1 MICPLRRQKRG
12 FARATHR
19 FRRRGGLLQQIVL
32 LGLFSL
38 MAAGLVAQEEPTFR
52 SQTNLVLV
60 PTLVRDSSD
69 HAVYG
74 LQAKD
79 FILEDNGVAQ
89 TVHLDEEPEAEPLSI
104 VVAILTGDMK
114 RELSE
119 IRGLNSMLGPILQQ
133 PETEIAIVE
142 SAGQIHL
149 AQDFTSDDTKIQQAL
164 QNLEPGGSAA
174 ILDAVEYSVN
184 LLDKL
189 PKERRRVLLLISETR
204 DHGSRW
210 AKIDDVVRLIGSS
223 NTAVYALVF
232 SPALSQLLDP
242 DRGKDPNDW
251 GNGPDLIALAETVR
265 QAMRTNTAKAIA
277 AETGGEYRL
286 FESRQGFER
295 HVLDFTNHLH
305 SRYMLSFQP
314 QNPQPGLHQIRVR
327 LAGPGANNVLARRS
341 YWASAGSD
349 RGDSRAEFVGTWQTR
364 ISPATEKPSAT
375 LNISVIEGIAG
386 GTMVLVNAD
395 GTEITSSI
403 LDPALNGA
411 TLAFKTT
418 SENGTTFSWHL
429 SLRKDGGE
437 GILHGSAG
445 EIVMEEPVFKQH

>member
-1 MICPLRRQKRG
+1 MIGALRRPKRG
-12 FARATHR
+12 FARCTNR
-19 FRRRGGLLQQIVL
+19 FRRRGGLGRQIVL
-32 LGLFSL
+32 LLLFSL
-38 MAAGLVAQEEPTFR
+38 LAAGLVAQEEPTFR

-79 FILEDNGVAQ
+79 FILEDNGVPQ
-89 TVHLDEEPEAEPLSI
+89 TVHLDEETQAEPLSI
-104 VVAILTGDMK
+104 VVAVLTGDMK

-119 IRGLNSMLGPILQQ
+119 IRGLNSMLGPILEQ

-142 SAGQIHL
+142 SAGQIYL

-174 ILDAVEYSVN
+174 ILDAVQYSVN

-189 PKERRRVLLLISETR
+189 PKERRRMLLLISETR

-210 AKIDDVVRLIGSS
+210 AKIDDVVRLIGRS
-223 NTAVYALVF
+223 NTAVYALAF
-232 SPALSQLLDP
+232 SPTLSQLLDT

-251 GNGPDLIALAETVR
+251 GNGPDLIALAATLR
-265 QAMRTNTAKAIA
+265 QAMRTNTPKAIA
-277 AETGGEYRL
+277 AETGGEYSF
-286 FESRQGFER
+286 FESRKRFET
-295 HVLDFTNHLH
+295 HLLDFTNHLH
-305 SRYMLSFQP
+305 SRYMLSFEP

-327 LAGPGANNVLARRS
+327 LAEPGDHSVLARRS
-341 YWASAGSD
+341 YWASAGPDS
-349 RGDSRAEFVGTWQTR
+349 GDSRSQFVGTWQTK
-364 ISPATEKPSAT
+364 ISRSTEKPSAT

-386 GTMVLVNAD
+386 GTIALINPD
-395 GTEITSSI
+395 GTEITSPI
-403 LDPALNGA
+403 LDPALNGQ

-418 SENGTTFSWHL
+418 FENGTTFSWHL

-445 EIVMEEPVFKQH
+445 EIVIEEPVFRQH